1 MIPDITIGGV
11 LLPGLLVLAI
21 VSIVLTVGVLRL
33 LAVIGLGQLFDA
45 RPLLEIATFT
55 LVYALLMQFLPAIG
69 NLS

>member
-21 VSIVLTVGVLRL
+21 VSLVLTVAVLRL
-33 LAVIGLGQLFDA
+33 LATVGLVRLFGA

-55 LVYALLMQFLPAIG
+55 LVCALLMQFLPFG

>member
-1 MIPDITIGGV
+1 MIPDIAIGGV

-21 VSIVLTVGVLRL
+21 VSLVLTVGILRL
-33 LAVIGLGQLFDA
+33 LATVGLAPRFGA

-55 LVYALLMQFLPAIG
+55 LVYALLMQFLPFG